1 MTWRNLASGLAALLG
16 LILSGCSTTF
26 LDTSYGRVRGSSIN
40 GTGVL
45 AELFRTEGHTVRTAV
60 RLTEELDDWAEV
72 IVRFA
77 PYPGPPEKDE
87 AAWYLEWLG
96 HSRERRII
104 YVPRDFDA
112 EADYW
117 SEVLDHLPKDA
128 DRSLHDRAEMLRRK
142 ARTWVSHLPPEPK
155 EAANADDWFAIK
167 NSKVATGPTVCK
179 TLGGPWAQGVDPARA
194 AVSRHETIKVEA
206 EIILLEGDGEPLAIE
221 WSRYNASR
229 VLAVANGSFLLN
241 EPLVNPARRPLA
253 RRVVLWAGSEPSHVA
268 FVEGRY
274 VLGGPPQPRSVFELL
289 EVPPFGWVMAQLLV
303 LGLAGCLARAARLG
317 RPRVEPPSG
326 EDRPASHPEA
336 LGALLART
344 GQAREARALLENY
357 RRWRAGPGHRP
368 PEGA

>member
-1 MTWRNLASGLAALLG
+1 ML
-16 LILSGCSTTF
+16 

-40 GTGVL
+40 GTSAL
-45 AELFRTEGHTVRTAV
+45 AELFRAEGHTVRTAV

-96 HSRERRII
+96 QGRERRII

-117 SEVLDHLPKDA
+117 SEVLDHP
-128 DRSLHDRAEMLRRK
+128 
-142 ARTWVSHLPPEPK
+142 
-155 EAANADDWFAIK
+155 
-167 NSKVATGPTVCK
+167 
-179 TLGGPWAQGVDPARA
+179 RA

-206 EIILLEGDGEPLAIE
+206 ETVLLEGDGEPLAIE

-229 VLAVANGSFLLN
+229 VLVVANGSFLLN

-274 VLGGPPQPRSVFELL
+274 VLGGPQQPPTILELARRF
-289 EVPPFGWVMAQLLV
+289 PPFGWVLAQMVV
-303 LGLAGCLARAARLG
+303 LALTACLAWAGSLG
-317 RPRVEPPSG
+317 RLRPEPSSG
-326 EDRPASHPEA
+326 EDRPAAHPEA

-357 RRWRAGPGHRP
+357 RRWRAGPSHRP
-368 PEGA
+368 P